1 MLLRRS
7 DCFGTSR
14 PALCATALLVA
25 LLAGAAHA
33 TVSCSVSATGPVFG
47 IYNPL
52 SGTATDANGTVA
64 VTCTLLSGAA
74 TSVTPL
80 VSLSAGASGSFTPRT
95 MLSGTSKLNYNLYWS
110 TAYNTIW
117 GDGTGGSEPG
127 SATLY
132 LSPLSP
138 TQQATGVM
146 YGQIAAGQLGVAPGT
161 YLDTIVVT
169 VSY

>member
-1 MLLRRS
+1 MPPRS
-7 DCFGTSR
+7 NQGFRTSR
-14 PALCATALLVA
+14 PALCSAALLGA
-25 LLAGAAHA
+25 LLAGTAHA
-33 TVSCSVSATGPVFG
+33 SVSCSVSASGPVFG

-52 SGTATDANGTVA
+52 SATPTDSNGTVK

-80 VSLSAGASGSFTPRT
+80 VSLSSGASGSFTPRT
-95 MLSGTSKLNYNLYWS
+95 MLSGTSKLDYNLYWS
-110 TAYNTIW
+110 TAYSNIW
-117 GDGTGGSEPG
+117 GDGTGGSQQG
-127 SATLY
+127 TATLY
-132 LSPLSP
+132 LSPVSP

-146 YGQIAAGQLGVAPGT
+146 YGQIAAGQLSVAPGA